1 MNQVERKRLK
11 NKLAKDNVCYVLITC
26 AESSKDGDM
35 QVEMSYEGDAV
46 LASYL
51 VHGAQLYFDEQDD
64 GSVPLNC
71 DNQNKI
77 LSFNG

>member
-1 MNQVERKRLK
+1 MNRLERKRLK
-11 NKLAKDNVCYVLITC
+11 NKLGKDNVCYVLITC
-26 AESSKDGDM
+26 AESSEDGDM

-51 VHGAQLYFDEQDD
+51 VHGAQMYFDEHDD
-64 GSVPLNC
+64 GMDNLNC
-71 DNQNKI
+71 NQSKI

>member
-1 MNQVERKRLK
+1 MNRLERKRLK

-26 AESSKDGDM
+26 AESSEDGDM

-51 VHGAQLYFDEQDD
+51 VHGAQAYFDEHDD
-64 GSVPLNC
+64 SC
-71 DNQNKI
+71 IQASCNQSKV

>member
-1 MNQVERKRLK
+1 MNRLERKRLK
-11 NKLAKDNVCYVLITC
+11 NKLGKDNVCYVLITC
-26 AESSKDGDM
+26 AESSEDGDM

-51 VHGAQLYFDEQDD
+51 VHGAQMYFDEQDD
-64 GSVPLNC
+64 DTGKLNC
-71 DNQNKI
+71 SQSKV